1 MNQKIKNSI
10 EILQY
15 AIKNNISAKKASFAL
30 GKGKSYVSDTLRFL
44 DRNIKNGSVSKEE
57 AKQFKELHNK
67 YLNKKNTASAPRP
80 VKPLIQG
87 SLLPSD
93 FDFTNLL
100 SQDPQDTEL
109 QLTPEEL
116 LEVQYDA
123 ETDDNYDERSL
134 GEAIRENGKISQ
146 YHYKILVKNQ
156 EPLEGYFSR
165 EEMDR
170 VYRLYSNLDGAGLTL
185 RGVSR
190 EFPNLTFRDFKRIIR
205 AFNIVKQSVPVA
217 PHILEEKTE
226 DEIVQLIIRN
236 KENLVFKKLENE
248 RNRLIE
254 KYLLEA
260 QRKIV
265 NYQKDEEW
273 IDKIINKYIDY
284 SKQSNPNPDLKKETF
299 KVEKKQ
305 ELTGKPTICVF
316 GDIHYGKR
324 FDNPIY
330 GRAYNKTIAH
340 ERVMQI
346 AETVIND
353 YKARKP
359 QKIIMV
365 CVGDLVESIMEEG
378 MHPGH
383 LYEMDLFQE
392 EQIFYA
398 VDSMKEMINLILKNT
413 ECKIDFHAI
422 QGNHD
427 RIGVGRD
434 DDKNRTAGKIISKI
448 LQREIEQ
455 TSDRIVFNIPK
466 NNLVRMVIGKLML
479 FIQHGD
485 SGLSK
490 KKPADIINLH
500 GEPGCYA
507 ILLQGHWHSLRS
519 EEGSNYISMK
529 IPSVAS
535 TDKFILEELGNN
547 NLAGFIM
554 GHEPDDCYGFN
565 YSKITL
571 K

>member
-248 RNRLIE
+248 RNGLIE
-254 KYLLEA
+254 KYLLDA

-265 NYQKDEEW
+265 KYQQTEEW
-273 IDKIINKYIDY
+273 VDKIIEKYFSRDKTETT
-284 SKQSNPNPDLKKETF
+284 KQQTVFKQRDTEKTSNPS
-299 KVEKKQ
+299 
-305 ELTGKPTICVF
+305 ICIF
-316 GDIHYGKR
+316 GDVHFGKK
-324 FDNPIY
+324 FDNPVF
-330 GRAYNKTIAH
+330 GRAYNKEIAH
-340 ERVMQI
+340 ERIMQI
-346 AETVIND
+346 ANCVVEDFNTRN
-353 YKARKP
+353 P
-359 QKIIMV
+359 EKIIMI
-365 CVGDLVESIMEEG
+365 CAGDLIESAMPEG
-378 MHPGH
+378 MHSGH

-392 EQIFYA
+392 DQIFFA
-398 VDSMKEMINLILKNT
+398 VDSINKMMDFILTNT
-413 ECKIDFHAI
+413 TCPIEFHAI
-422 QGNHD
+422 SGNHD
-427 RIGVGRD
+427 RAGEQRT
-434 DDKNRTAGKIISKI
+434 DDKNRTFGKIICKI
-448 LQREIEQ
+448 LERELTNKWEKIK
-455 TSDRIVFNIPK
+455 FNIPK
-466 NNLVRMVIGKLML
+466 NNLLRIVSGKTLI
-479 FIQHGD
+479 FAQHGD
-485 SGLSK
+485 SSLFK
-490 KKPADIINLH
+490 KKPNELMTLY
-500 GEPGCYA
+500 GEPGCY
-507 ILLQGHWHSLRS
+507 SLFISAHFHRLKV
-519 EEGSNYISMK
+519 EEGTNFISMT

-535 TDKFILEELGNN
+535 ADAFILEELGNN
-547 NLAGFIM
+547 NLPGFIL
-554 GHEPDDCYGFN
+554 GNESYNYGFD
-565 YSKITL
+565 YKKITL
-571 K
+571 Y